1 MANRFERLFQL
12 PEKQYAEGSPVIL
25 AAGALSKDTET
36 GSIIAQLK
44 FQSVSEKRIQAA
56 KVSLTAYDI
65 SKAEVQGVTD
75 YQYLELN
82 VGNGQEFGSNKAIVM
97 PISVTRSFAVASILV
112 VFNDG
117 SIWES
122 TGNFSVLPAVKS
134 LSFTL
139 GSAEMEKQY
148 RIATNDSATYA
159 PFESQ
164 DLWQC
169 SCGTWNKG
177 TACTHCHLLK
187 SKVFSALDV
196 ATLAEQ
202 MNIRLVKEQEQRE
215 AEAARQAQLQAEAEV
230 QRKKNKKRLT
240 IAAIIVL
247 IAAILLSVGIVV
259 YNKLTELT
267 IEKLLLLYTQ
277 DDVTSLLGEPD
288 NAEYNSYDVKFM
300 SEKFYLAFDY
310 DGNELTDFSL
320 VYHYPGT
327 EDLETAGE
335 LLDYKIT
342 SRDRASANKILDE
355 VMSSFKEKYGD
366 PKVFN
371 SEVDTTTYTWI
382 INDRMIE
389 LYDYT
394 DNDDMGSMFGAFSID
409 VNCDH
414 QSFCEHTNT
423 KAEHKD
429 ATCTENGY
437 DRTTCTICG
446 YVDETTIT
454 ALGHKNITTITKQPT
469 CAVEGE
475 KVHQCSVCGT
485 TEKESIDTL
494 PHNNQS
500 AVTKEPTCTVE
511 GVKAHTCTECGNV
524 AEEKIEKIPHNYVET
539 VIKQAGCTTTG
550 TKTQKCSV
558 CGDTQNAVT
567 IPALGHDYGQYK
579 IDEATCTINGTR
591 YMKCTNCGD
600 EYTDVIE
607 AFGHDWKDATCTKAK
622 HCANCGLAEGN
633 PLGHDWDSIVD
644 DVYCTVCNADYTPQ
658 ANFVVR
664 NHPSLTLYDDLY
676 DVPYTISVTSV
687 SVYDYNLFVDYY
699 GNITVRPQFNL
710 YYTITSE
717 NELCDVA
724 YFDFKITI
732 YNGAGS
738 IVEEVSENMSWQ
750 FVGIDGHEWIYT
762 DISLSD
768 SGTYYVEVEIVP

>member
-25 AAGALSKDTET
+25 AAGVLSKDTET

-44 FQSVSEKRIQAA
+44 FQSVSEKRIKAV

-112 VFNDG
+112 VFSDG

-122 TGNFSVLPAVKS
+122 AGNFSVLPAAKS

-148 RIATNDSATYA
+148 RIATNDGATYA

-177 TACTHCHLLK
+177 TTCTHCRLLK

-196 ATLAEQ
+196 TTLTEQ

-215 AEAARQAQLQAEAEV
+215 AEVARQVQLQAKAEV
-230 QRKKNKKRLT
+230 RRKKHKKRLT
-240 IAAIIVL
+240 IVAIIAV
-247 IAAILLSVGIVV
+247 IAAILLTVGIVI

-267 IEKLLLLYTQ
+267 IEKLLSLYTQ
-277 DDVTSLLGEPD
+277 DDVTSLLGKPD
-288 NAEYNSYDVKFM
+288 NAEYNSYDVKFIG
-300 SEKFYLAFDY
+300 EKFYLAFDY

-320 VYHYPGT
+320 AYHYPGT

-342 SRDRASANKILDE
+342 SRDREAADKILDE
-355 VMSSFKEKYGD
+355 VMSSFQEKYGD

-371 SEVDTTTYTWI
+371 SKVDTTTYTWV

-414 QSFCEHTNT
+414 QSFCEHSDTE
-423 KAEHKD
+423 KESAL
-429 ATCTENGY
+429 ATCTEDGY
-437 DRTTCTICG
+437 DRSICNICG
-446 YVDETTIT
+446 YIDETVHKAFGHTESSKTLREPTCSVKGEKEIICSTCGNQRKEEIATIPHT
-454 ALGHKNITTITKQPT
+454 YQDTITKEAT
-469 CAVEGE
+469 CTTEGS
-475 KVHQCSVCGT
+475 KKQTCSVCSHT
-485 TEKESIDTL
+485 T
-494 PHNNQS
+494 
-500 AVTKEPTCTVE
+500 
-511 GVKAHTCTECGNV
+511 
-524 AEEKIEKIPHNYVET
+524 AEEATDV
-539 VIKQAGCTTTG
+539 
-550 TKTQKCSV
+550 
-558 CGDTQNAVT
+558 
-567 IPALGHDYGQYK
+567 LGHDYKQSITKSAGCETTGTYTYACTRCNDK
-579 IDEATCTINGTR
+579 YTETISALGHSMSSATCTQAA
-591 YMKCTNCGD
+591 KCSRCGK
-600 EYTDVIE
+600 TG
-607 AFGHDWKDATCTKAK
+607 AAALGHNWKDSALSVTCTRCSAK
-622 HCANCGLAEGN
+622 HTGN
-633 PLGHDWDSIVD
+633 V
-644 DVYCTVCNADYTPQ
+644 
-658 ANFVVR
+658 
-664 NHPSLTLYDDLY
+664 SLSYSL
-676 DVPYTISVTSV
+676 PYTNSNGSVVVQSASISSSRAYLPLPGSTMDEMVVAIDVTFKGTCSEYSRLVYGEVYNSAGQSV
-687 SVYDYNLFVDYY
+687 WSICIHVEEGSFSETEEILVDA
-699 GNITVRPQFNL
+699 NQS
-710 YYTITSE
+710 YTITFW
-717 NELCDVA
+717 N
-724 YFDFKITI
+724 
-732 YNGAGS
+732 
-738 IVEEVSENMSWQ
+738 
-750 FVGIDGHEWIYT
+750 
-762 DISLSD
+762 
-768 SGTYYVEVEIVP
+768 

>member
-12 PEKQYAEGSPVIL
+12 PEKQYIAGSPVIL
-25 AAGALSKDTET
+25 VAGVLSKDTET

-44 FQSVSEKRIQAA
+44 FQSVSEKRIKAV
-56 KVSLTAYDI
+56 KVSLTAYDV

-82 VGNGQEFGSNKAIVM
+82 VGNGQEFGSNKAVVM

-117 SIWES
+117 SMWES

-159 PFESQ
+159 PSESQ

-169 SCGTWNKG
+169 SCGTWNKE
-177 TACTHCHLLK
+177 TTCTHCSLLK

-196 ATLAEQ
+196 TTLTEQ

-215 AEAARQAQLQAEAEV
+215 AEAARQAQLQAEAAV
-230 QRKKNKKRLT
+230 RRKKNKKRLT
-240 IAAIIVL
+240 IVAIIVL
-247 IAAILLSVGIVV
+247 IAAILLTIGIVV

-267 IEKLLLLYTQ
+267 IEKLLSLYTQ

-300 SEKFYLAFDY
+300 GEKFYLAFDY

-327 EDLETAGE
+327 EDLETAGD

-342 SRDRASANKILDE
+342 SRDRESANKILDE
-355 VMSSFKEKYGD
+355 VMSSFKEKYGS

-371 SEVDTTTYTWI
+371 SEVDTITYTWI
-382 INDRMIE
+382 INNRMIE

-414 QSFCEHTNT
+414 QSFCEHTDT
-423 KAEHKD
+423 EAEHKD

-446 YVDETTIT
+446 YIDETTIT
-454 ALGHKNITTITKQPT
+454 ALGHENITTITKQPT

-475 KVHQCSVCGT
+475 KTHQCSVCGA
-485 TEKESIDTL
+485 TEKESIATL

-500 AVTKEPTCTVE
+500 AVTKDPTCTVE
-511 GVKAHTCTECGNV
+511 GVKTHTCTECSNV

-539 VIKQAGCTTTG
+539 VTKQAGCTTTG
-550 TKTQKCSV
+550 TKIQKCSV
-558 CGDTQNAVT
+558 CGDAQNAVT

-579 IDEATCTINGTR
+579 IDEATCTTNGTR

-607 AFGHDWKDATCTKAK
+607 AFGHNWKDATCTKAK
-622 HCANCGLAEGN
+622 HCINCGLTDGN
-633 PLGHDWDSIVD
+633 PLGHEWDDFFGS
-644 DVYCTVCNADYTPQ
+644 VYCTICDADYYPQ
-658 ANFVVR
+658 TRFVIR
-664 NHPSLTLYDDLY
+664 NLPTVTQYDALYG
-676 DVPYTISVTSV
+676 VSYTISVTSV

-699 GNITVRPQFNL
+699 GNITTRPQFDL
-710 YYTITSE
+710 YYDVTCDGEKCACNNFYIEFTVYNSSGNIVHE
-717 NELCDVA
+717 QNIRLSTLLGQGKNEWV
-724 YFDFKITI
+724 
-732 YNGAGS
+732 
-738 IVEEVSENMSWQ
+738 
-750 FVGIDGHEWIYT
+750 YT
-762 DISLSD
+762 HTEMPEGD
-768 SGTYYVEVEIVP
+768 TYYIELKIVI